1 MVTSATAAL
10 MLKTVKYF
18 ITFITPKC
26 FALAVAAVSSAVR
39 VILLKKSEHLSR
51 RTGTTGLAR

>member
-1 MVTSATAAL
+1 